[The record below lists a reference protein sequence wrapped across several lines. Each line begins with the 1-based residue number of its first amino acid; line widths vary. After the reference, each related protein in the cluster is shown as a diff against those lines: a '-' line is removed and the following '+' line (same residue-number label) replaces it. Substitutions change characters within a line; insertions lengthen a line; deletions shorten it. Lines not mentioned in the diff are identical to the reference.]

1 MPPGWFLCL
10 TRCVFSIF
18 HPHQSALCSFMHL
31 LLIVNAST
39 NFLIYCF
46 MGNKFK
52 TVLLAMVRELV
63 KGKEQVGRHGKC
75 VSFGTKTFCLGKI
88 TTKKNLCRWEPALS
102 SWQTKPLGSRET
114 SQRYTITIILTA
126 RRVMMS
132 SIVLRQRRWHW
143 QLLRFLH
150 GTTRIWA
157 TRWLLNNQ
165 QMELIQ

>member
-75 VSFGTKTFCLGKI
+75 FGTKTFCLGKI

-114 SQRYTITIILTA
+114 SQRYTINIILLTA

-132 SIVLRQRRWHW
+132 SIVLRQRR
-143 QLLRFLH
+143 
-150 GTTRIWA
+150 
-157 TRWLLNNQ
+157 
-165 QMELIQ
+165 

>member
-10 TRCVFSIF
+10 TRCVFSFF

-75 VSFGTKTFCLGKI
+75 FGTKTFCLGKI
-88 TTKKNLCRWEPALS
+88 TTKKN
-102 SWQTKPLGSRET
+102 PLQVGT
-114 SQRYTITIILTA
+114 
-126 RRVMMS
+126 
-132 SIVLRQRRWHW
+132 SIVILADQASGVKRDISKVHNHHHFQ
-143 QLLRFLH
+143 
-150 GTTRIWA
+150 
-157 TRWLLNNQ
+157 
-165 QMELIQ
+165 

>member
-10 TRCVFSIF
+10 TRCVFSFF

-75 VSFGTKTFCLGKI
+75 FGTKTFCLGKI
-88 TTKKNLCRWEPALS
+88 TTKKKLCRWEPALS

-114 SQRYTITIILTA
+114 SQRYTITIIFNSQMISTIVQATTLTLA
-126 RRVMMS
+126 ASPIPPRDHEDLGNSLALEQPANGAHSVTQ
-132 SIVLRQRRWHW
+132 V
-143 QLLRFLH
+143 
-150 GTTRIWA
+150 
-157 TRWLLNNQ
+157 
-165 QMELIQ
+165 

>member
-18 HPHQSALCSFMHL
+18 NPHQSAFCSFMHL

-63 KGKEQVGRHGKC
+63 KGKEQVGRRGKC
-75 VSFGTKTFCLGKI
+75 VSFGSNNFLPWKDYQQ
-88 TTKKNLCRWEPALS
+88 KKLCRWEPAMS

-114 SQRYTITIILTA
+114 SRRYTITIIIF
-126 RRVMMS
+126 RREMIR
-132 SIVLRQRRWHW
+132 SIVLRQQH
-143 QLLRFLH
+143 
-150 GTTRIWA
+150 
-157 TRWLLNNQ
+157 
-165 QMELIQ
+165 

>member
-18 HPHQSALCSFMHL
+18 HPHQSAPCSFMHL

-75 VSFGTKTFCLGKI
+75 ASFGTNNFLPWEDHH
-88 TTKKNLCRWEPALS
+88 KKKLCRWEPALS

-114 SQRYTITIILTA
+114 SQRYTMTIIN
-126 RRVMMS
+126 S
-132 SIVLRQRRWHW
+132 QN
-143 QLLRFLH
+143 
-150 GTTRIWA
+150 G
-157 TRWLLNNQ
+157 ND
-165 QMELIQ
+165 

>member
-10 TRCVFSIF
+10 TRYVFSIF
-18 HPHQSALCSFMHL
+18 HPHQSAVCSFMHL

-75 VSFGTKTFCLGKI
+75 ASFGSNHFLPRNCYHQKKT
-88 TTKKNLCRWEPALS
+88 LCRWEPALS
-102 SWQTKPLGSRET
+102 SWQTKPLG
-114 SQRYTITIILTA
+114 
-126 RRVMMS
+126 
-132 SIVLRQRRWHW
+132 
-143 QLLRFLH
+143 
-150 GTTRIWA
+150 
-157 TRWLLNNQ
+157 
-165 QMELIQ
+165 

>member
-10 TRCVFSIF
+10 TRCVFSFF

-88 TTKKNLCRWEPALS
+88 TTKKTL
-102 SWQTKPLGSRET
+102 QVGT
-114 SQRYTITIILTA
+114 
-126 RRVMMS
+126 
-132 SIVLRQRRWHW
+132 SIVILADQASGVKRDISKVHHHHHFQ
-143 QLLRFLH
+143 
-150 GTTRIWA
+150 
-157 TRWLLNNQ
+157 
-165 QMELIQ
+165 